1 MSTKKPQRGARPQ
14 SKWNIF
20 ERQNYILFAVGVGVI
35 ILGYLSMLQGPYN
48 SFLSLKLSPI
58 LLVLG
63 YCVLIPIAILKRSKA
78 PKSE

>member
-1 MSTKKPQRGARPQ
+1 MSAKKPQKGTRAQ
-14 SKWNIF
+14 SKWHGF
-20 ERQNYILFAVGVGVI
+20 EKQNYLIFAMGVGVI
-35 ILGYLSMLQGPYN
+35 ILGYLAMMQGPHD

-63 YCVLIPIAILKRSKA
+63 YCVLIPIAILKRSKP